1 MKQLISAV
9 LKTSKIKPLIIFTV
23 FSMILLTV
31 ASQLEIFGLGVITKK
46 GPDVFELFA
55 PVKDGVLV
63 PADQITIGEIE
74 SRWSTI
80 TATGSDVISRE
91 DAKRFVSHYKG
102 NGVIDTFTNIINQY
116 VSINE
121 NLIHLAIFLICI
133 ALFKAAT
140 LFSYRFATKLI
151 AINVSK
157 ELRLKYFEHIQRL
170 PMSFY
175 QKYNIGS
182 LSSRVINDSYLIAES
197 INSCLINY
205 LQTPFTVITTLT
217 LCFLTSWQLSLIMF
231 LGFPLIIFPIFF
243 IARRIKKISKQILSN
258 QEHFLSVLI
267 DFISGI
273 QTVKVFSMEDFSLKK
288 YVEKNDELAQLEKR
302 SARYDVSSR
311 PIVHTLGMSFLGT
324 ALLYGLYVQQMSVS
338 EVVFFCGLLYVFYEP
353 IKKFAEENNHI
364 QRGIAASERMF
375 EILDLEPHFQDADG
389 AKELK
394 EFKDCIEF
402 RDVWFKYDEE
412 WVLKGLNLTI
422 EKGQTVAVVGPT
434 GAGKSTIVQLLPRLY
449 EVSKGDILIDGVSI
463 KQVTQKSLR
472 KLIAVVPQKS
482 FLFIDTI
489 ATNVSYGQ
497 AFPQKRVEQAALK
510 AYADKFIRRLPQ
522 GYQTVLS
529 EAGKDLSGGQQ
540 QRLTIA
546 RALAKEAPILV
557 MDEATSSLDMVS
569 ENHIKTAIHDLRG
582 EVTQVIIAH
591 RLSTIEDADKIVY
604 VDEGVKIAE
613 GTKDE
618 LMSTCKGFKLMWEMM
633 HRTESKCNVREEEVT
648 CQQTT

>member
-1 MKQLISAV
+1 MKQLLSAV
-9 LKTSKIKPLIIFTV
+9 LKTSKIKLLIIFTV
-23 FSMILLTV
+23 LSMILLTIG
-31 ASQLEIFGLGVITKK
+31 SQLEIFALGVITKK
-46 GPDVFELFA
+46 SPDVFELFA
-55 PVKDGVLV
+55 PIESGSIV
-63 PADQITIGEIE
+63 PQDQISLGEVE
-74 SRWSTI
+74 QRWMAISTDDSNVI
-80 TATGSDVISRE
+80 TREEAKVYISQFRGS
-91 DAKRFVSHYKG
+91 
-102 NGVIDTFTNIINQY
+102 GVIDTFTSFINRY
-116 VSINE
+116 ISINE
-121 NLIHLAIFLICI
+121 NLAHLAIFIIFI
-133 ALFKAAT
+133 ALFKAVT
-140 LFSYRFATKLI
+140 LFCYRFATKLI
-151 AINVSK
+151 AIHVSK
-157 ELRLKYFEHIQRL
+157 DLRLRYFEHIQKL

-243 IARRIKKISKQILSN
+243 IARRIKRISKQILSN

-288 YVEKNDELAQLEKR
+288 YIEKNDQLAHLEKR

-324 ALLYGLYVQQMSVS
+324 ALVYGLYVQQMSVS

-375 EILDLEPHFQDADG
+375 EILNLEPHFDDAEG
-389 AKELK
+389 AKELEGFNDRI
-394 EFKDCIEF
+394 EFK
-402 RDVWFKYDEE
+402 DVWFKYADE

-422 EKGQTVAVVGPT
+422 EKGQTVAIVGPT

-449 EVSKGDILIDGVSI
+449 EVNKGEILIDGI
-463 KQVTQKSLR
+463 PITQVTQQSLR
-472 KLIAVVPQKS
+472 NQIAVVPQKS

-489 ATNVSYGQ
+489 ATNISFGQ
-497 AFPQKRVEQAALK
+497 GFSQEKVEQAAVK
-510 AYADKFIRRLPQ
+510 AHADEFIRRLPK
-522 GYQTVLS
+522 GYQTVLA

-569 ENHIKTAIHDLRG
+569 ENHIKTAIHQLRG
-582 EVTQVIIAH
+582 KVTQVIIAH
-591 RLSTIEDADKIVY
+591 RLSTIEDADKIIY
-604 VDEGVKIAE
+604 VDDGVKLAE
-613 GTKDE
+613 GTKEE
-618 LMSTCKGFKLMWEMM
+618 LLQTCTGFRLMWEMM
-633 HRTESKCNVREEEVT
+633 HRSESKKSFQTEEMAP
-648 CQQTT
+648 Q